1 MKNTTQK
8 SINLIVFTIIVCVFM
23 SFIDAKSS
31 HLEVNNKIEKTLS
44 LVDSV
49 TLVSRIRNIENSQ
62 CAIGDSSSEITLY
75 TYNDGS
81 VEYKFKKEL
90 ANNND
95 NFRSYAPNISY
106 TIVNENNIVVELD
119 SAYSYYLILFS
130 NPYLTEKV
138 YGTVTFICECCNG
151 GGRCRVS
158 GMCCPTTFGC
168 ETIGCQSECGLNVNF
183 SNRDDIHEEFIIVKA
198 TSIKCIN

>member
-8 SINLIVFTIIVCVFM
+8 SINLIACTIIIYVFM
-23 SFIDAKSS
+23 SFIDAKSN
-31 HLEVNNKIEKTLS
+31 HLEDNNITKPIS
-44 LVDSV
+44 IVDSV
-49 TLVSRIRNIENSQ
+49 TLVSRIRFIENSQ

-90 ANNND
+90 ASNND
-95 NFRSYAPNISY
+95 YFRSYTPNISY
-106 TIVNENNIVVELD
+106 TTIDDNNILIELD

-138 YGTVTFICECCNG
+138 YGTVTLTCECCNG
-151 GGRCRVS
+151 SGRCKVS

-183 SNRDDIHEEFIIVKA
+183 SNRDDIQEDFIIVKA